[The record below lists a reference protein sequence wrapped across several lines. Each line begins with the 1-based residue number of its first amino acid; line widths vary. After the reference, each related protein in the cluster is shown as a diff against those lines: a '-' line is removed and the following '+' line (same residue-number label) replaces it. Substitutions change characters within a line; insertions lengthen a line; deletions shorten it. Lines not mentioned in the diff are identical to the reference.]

1 MSDNDKKPELV
12 MVQLRDTGPVRYFY
26 TGGLVIR
33 EGREVVIQSER
44 GQEYG
49 TVVGYTSKE
58 EMGRKIE
65 SRYRVLRLAALR
77 DKKRF
82 QRNCELERSALV
94 FCQERVRERKLE
106 MKLIRCEYTFDRKRL
121 TFFFTAE
128 NRVDFRELLKDLA
141 HQLKTRIELRQIGV
155 RDEAKSLG
163 GCGVCGRAM
172 CCNTFLYDFVPV
184 TIRMVKDQ
192 KLPLNPGKISGVC
205 GRLMCC
211 IAYEH
216 KAMMK
221 GERGVSKEE
230 GDHEVYAQ
238 EGKGGEKRQQQKPA
252 GNRAPQDRPVRQNT
266 SGQQHNKQQQ
276 SGQARPN
283 ISGQQQDRLARQNTP
298 GQQNNKQRQDRL
310 ARPNVSGQQNNKQ
323 QQDRPVQQNTS
334 GTQNNQEQQNKP
346 SRYRGKRY
354 GRRRK

>member
-1 MSDNDKKPELV
+1 MDDGKNERGLV
-12 MVQLRDTGPVRYFY
+12 MIQLRQVGPVRYFY
-26 TGGLVIR
+26 TGGLVVR

-49 TVVGYTSKE
+49 TVVGYATE
-58 EMGRKIE
+58 AEVGRKVE
-65 SRYRVLRLAALR
+65 SRFRVLRLAAQR
-77 DKKRF
+77 DKSRF
-82 QRNCELERSALV
+82 QRNGELERAAFA
-94 FCQERVRERKLE
+94 FCQERARERQLE

-184 TIRMVKDQ
+184 TIRMVKEQ
-192 KLPLNPGKISGVC
+192 KLPLNPAKISGVC

-216 KAMMK
+216 QAMLK

-230 GDHEVYAQ
+230 GDHEVL
-238 EGKGGEKRQQQKPA
+238 
-252 GNRAPQDRPVRQNT
+252 
-266 SGQQHNKQQQ
+266 S
-276 SGQARPN
+276 
-283 ISGQQQDRLARQNTP
+283 
-298 GQQNNKQRQDRL
+298 
-310 ARPNVSGQQNNKQ
+310 
-323 QQDRPVQQNTS
+323 
-334 GTQNNQEQQNKP
+334 
-346 SRYRGKRY
+346 
-354 GRRRK
+354 

>member
-1 MSDNDKKPELV
+1 MPPCFLTTLLPSIMDGESIKPELV
-12 MVQLRDTGPVRYFY
+12 MVQMRETGPVRYFHG
-26 TGGLVIR
+26 GGLVIR

-49 TVVGYTSKE
+49 TVVGYAARAE
-58 EMGRKIE
+58 VGRKIE
-65 SRYRVLRLAALR
+65 TRFRVLRLAALR
-77 DKKRF
+77 DRKRF
-82 QRNCELERSALV
+82 QRNREMEKTAFT
-94 FCQERVRERKLE
+94 FCQERVRERQLE

-121 TFFFTAE
+121 TFYFTAE

-192 KLPLNPGKISGVC
+192 GLPLNPAKISGVC

-230 GDHEVYAQ
+230 GDHEVYAR
-238 EGKGGEKRQQQKPA
+238 GKGAGGKGKDKAERKRDGGKP
-252 GNRAPQDRPVRQNT
+252 
-266 SGQQHNKQQQ
+266 
-276 SGQARPN
+276 
-283 ISGQQQDRLARQNTP
+283 
-298 GQQNNKQRQDRL
+298 
-310 ARPNVSGQQNNKQ
+310 
-323 QQDRPVQQNTS
+323 
-334 GTQNNQEQQNKP
+334 
-346 SRYRGKRY
+346 GKR
-354 GRRRK
+354 